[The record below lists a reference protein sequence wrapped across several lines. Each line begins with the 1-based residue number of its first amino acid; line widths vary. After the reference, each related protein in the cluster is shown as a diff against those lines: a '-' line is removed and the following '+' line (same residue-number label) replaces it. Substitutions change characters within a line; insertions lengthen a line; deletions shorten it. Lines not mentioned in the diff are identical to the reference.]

1 MQETA
6 GVGELAAE
14 QQPAEST
21 AVGVQ
26 AITLPRTVL
35 LDAAGGD
42 GACILAR
49 GESYLKANG
58 FLYDVRTDP
67 QNDFKRLKKKCNFY
81 TIWVHTYTYM

>member
-1 MQETA
+1 M
-6 GVGELAAE
+6 
-14 QQPAEST
+14 
-21 AVGVQ
+21 GVQ

-67 QNDFKRLKKKCNFY
+67 QDDLLSEKKK
-81 TIWVHTYTYM
+81 